1 MPPGSHAKGF
11 TMNCI
16 QRLASCALILV
27 FTTSTLL
34 AQTVT
39 GSITG
44 VITDQ
49 TGAVVPKAEVT
60 AENTATGVKTR
71 EVTNNT
77 GTYTIRFLP
86 VGSYRIT
93 VTSQGFSTQTVPVF
107 ALEINQTAKIDAS
120 LQPGNTT
127 NTVEV
132 NETAT
137 PILNTSDASLGITLT
152 ANEIAN
158 FPLNGGNFST
168 VTLFQPGAVSTDPQG
183 FTGNNAIERSTF
195 NNGIASIN
203 GNRNQANNYTL
214 DGADQNEPQNNLIA
228 YNPAPEALAELRVV
242 SANAPATYGNANGGA
257 VVSILKSGGS
267 NFHGSAYGAVE
278 NYNLDAN
285 TWANKFSTPIIPRNP
300 YTQSRFGGTLGGPI
314 LRDKL
319 FFFVDYLGNRRH
331 SGGLVSASV
340 LPADMRNGDFSALL
354 SQGDNSIQ
362 LYDTQNNF
370 APYAGNKGLPV
381 VSKVAAFLIAH
392 PELYPLP
399 NAAPTDGL
407 LQNDYQG
414 SQRKF
419 VVNDQGDVKIDW
431 DASATNKFTAFYA
444 QSNAHDSSTALIPV
458 TFPSTNIYP
467 SKLGGGSW
475 IHTFSTAIVN
485 EARIG
490 FTRVRWDNGIPT
502 DPSGNFGLT
511 GNSKVGIPFGKQ
523 LYPGFSEQ
531 DLNFNASAIGTSAN
545 TQILRDNTFNYY
557 DNLTWQRGRHLLSF
571 GVQATRYQQNYLN
584 ASNFGFLGNFNYNG
598 SFTSNPNVTTGGG
611 GYGPA
616 DFILD
621 RANENRLGSTIGIVG
636 NRQWRVAGYVQDDF
650 KLSPQL
656 TLNFGLRYEYD
667 QPWYEAHDKTA
678 NVLLDS
684 GIVEYAGSVPAGA
697 IAGAVVCPT
706 RACYKATYDQFMP
719 RLGFAYQ
726 AAARFVIRGG
736 YGATSFFEGDAFNQ
750 RLTSSPPFAQG
761 SDLKALTPAGNSAG
775 TPFKVEDGF
784 TPEFDATSSY
794 SVWPQ
799 NQQPAYVHEYSL
811 TTEYALSNTLSLSA
825 GYLGETGQHL
835 ADYRN
840 ANQLTLAQATIIAN
854 LPDGAPIPAS
864 AVAPF
869 TNLVGQNGGLLVTES
884 SAGMNYNG
892 GQATLRQRAN
902 HGLEYTLNY
911 TYAKSF
917 TNSSGNYGQPRI
929 QGSNGAFQDGY
940 NGRAD
945 YGPTGQDVHH
955 NLSFFGVYAV
965 PFGRGQTYGA
975 KINPLL
981 DLLVGGWKASASAV
995 LYSGF
1000 PITINGP
1007 QGTSNTNSYGQTRA
1021 NFYRPFKIRNRT
1033 VANWWGTDASAIPCS
1048 GGGDNGT
1055 CAYGAAA
1062 PLTFGSASV
1071 GSERTPGYRQVD
1083 FAAFKEFHIT
1093 EAQAVGFSADFFNVF
1108 NIASYDNPD
1117 NNITD
1122 GNFGQITNVR
1132 SPPRQIQFSVQYR
1145 F

>member
-1 MPPGSHAKGF
+1 MPPTSLAKGF
-11 TMNCI
+11 RMNYI
-16 QRLASCALILV
+16 QRLASCALVLLV
-27 FTTSTLL
+27 STSPLL

-49 TGAVVPKAEVT
+49 TGAVVPNAEVT
-60 AENTATGVKTR
+60 AENTATGVKTH

-93 VTSQGFSTQTVPVF
+93 VASQGFSTQNVPVF
-107 ALEINQTAKIDAS
+107 ALEINQTAKIDAT

-132 NETAT
+132 NETAA
-137 PILNTSDASLGITLT
+137 PILNTSDASLGISLT
-152 ANEIAN
+152 TNEIAN
-158 FPLNGGNFST
+158 FPLNGGNFSS

-183 FTGNNAIERSTF
+183 FTGNNAIERSTY

-228 YNPAPEALAELRVV
+228 YNPAPEALAEIHVV

-285 TWANKFSTPIIPRNP
+285 TWANKFSSPIIPRNP

-340 LPADMRNGDFSALL
+340 LPAAMRNGDFSALL

-370 APYAGNKGLPV
+370 APYAGDKGLPV

-399 NAAPTDGL
+399 NAAPVDGL

-431 DASATNKFTAFYA
+431 NPGAANKFTAFYA

-502 DPSGNFGLT
+502 DPSGNFGVT

-557 DNLTWQRGRHLLSF
+557 DNLTWQRGRHLLSL

-621 RANENRLGSTIGIVG
+621 RANESRLGSTIGIVG

-650 KLSPQL
+650 KFTPQL

-678 NVLLDS
+678 NVLLGS

-697 IAGAVVCPT
+697 VAGAVVCPT
-706 RACYKATYDQFMP
+706 RACYNATYDQFMP

-750 RLTSSPPFAQG
+750 RLTSSPPFALG

-775 TPFKVEDGF
+775 TPFAVEDGF

-811 TTEYALSNTLSLSA
+811 TTEYALSNTLSLSV

-840 ANQLTLAQATIIAN
+840 ANQLTLAQATTIAN

-864 AVAPF
+864 AVAPY

-892 GQATLRQRAN
+892 GQTTLRQRAS
-902 HGLEYTLNY
+902 HGLEYTVNY

-917 TNSSGNYGQPRI
+917 TNSSGNYGQPNI
-929 QGSNGAFQDGY
+929 MGSNGAFQDGY

-955 NLSFFGVYAV
+955 NLSFFGVYAI

-975 KINPLL
+975 KMNPFL
-981 DLLVGGWKASASAV
+981 DLLAGGWKASASAV

-1007 QGTSNTNSYGQTRA
+1007 GTSNTNSYGQARA

-1048 GGGDNGT
+1048 AGGDNGS

-1062 PLTFGSASV
+1062 PLSFGTASI

-1083 FAAFKEFHIT
+1083 FSAFKEFHIT
-1093 EAQAVGFSADFFNVF
+1093 EAQAVGFRADFFNVF
-1108 NIASYDNPD
+1108 NIASYGNPD

-1132 SPPRQIQFSVQYR
+1132 SPQRQIQFSAQYR

>member
-1 MPPGSHAKGF
+1 MQPGSHAKGF
-11 TMNCI
+11 TMNYI
-16 QRLASCALILV
+16 QRLASCALILLIS
-27 FTTSTLL
+27 TSTLL

-49 TGAVVPKAEVT
+49 TGAVVPNAEVT

-77 GTYTIRFLP
+77 GAYTIRFLP
-86 VGSYRIT
+86 VGNYRIT
-93 VTSQGFSTQTVPVF
+93 VSSQGFSTQTVPVF

-120 LQPGNTT
+120 LQPGNTS

-137 PILNTSDASLGITLT
+137 PILNTNDASLGITLT
-152 ANEIAN
+152 TNEIAN
-158 FPLNGGNFST
+158 FPLNGGNFSS

-228 YNPAPEALAELRVV
+228 YNPAPEALAEIRVV
-242 SANAPATYGNANGGA
+242 SANAPASYGNANGGA

-278 NYNLDAN
+278 NFNLDAN
-285 TWANKFSTPIIPRNP
+285 TWVNKFTTPIIPRNP

-340 LPADMRNGDFSALL
+340 LPAAMRNGDFSALL

-370 APYAGNKGLPV
+370 APYAGNKGVPV

-431 DASATNKFTAFYA
+431 DPGTANKFTAFYA

-490 FTRVRWDNGIPT
+490 FTRVRWDNGIPS

-584 ASNFGFLGNFNYNG
+584 ASNFGFLGSFNYNG

-621 RANENRLGSTIGIVG
+621 RSSESKLGSTIGIVG

-650 KLSPQL
+650 KFSPQL
-656 TLNFGLRYEYD
+656 TLNIGLRYEYD
-667 QPWYEAHDKTA
+667 QPWYEAHNKTA

-684 GIVEYAGSVPAGA
+684 GTVEYAGSVPAGA

-736 YGATSFFEGDAFNQ
+736 YGATSFFEGDALNQ
-750 RLTSSPPFAQG
+750 RLTSSPPFALG
-761 SDLKALTPAGNSAG
+761 SDLKALTPAGTSAG

-784 TPEFDATSSY
+784 TPQFDATSSY

-869 TNLVGQNGGLLVTES
+869 TNLVGQGGGLLVTES

-917 TNSSGNYGQPRI
+917 TNSSGNYGQPRVN
-929 QGSNGAFQDGY
+929 GSNGAFQDGY

-945 YGPTGQDVHH
+945 YGPTGQDVRH
-955 NLSFFGVYAV
+955 NLSFFGVYAI
-965 PFGRGQTYGA
+965 PFGRGQTYGG
-975 KINPLL
+975 KMNPFL
-981 DLLVGGWKASASAV
+981 DLLVGGWKASASAI

-1007 QGTSNTNSYGQTRA
+1007 ATSNTNSYGQARS

-1048 GGGDNGT
+1048 AGGDNGT
-1055 CAYGAAA
+1055 CAYGAAS
-1062 PLTFGSASV
+1062 PLSFGTASV

-1083 FAAFKEFHIT
+1083 FSAFKEFHIT
-1093 EAQAVGFSADFFNVF
+1093 EAQAVGFRADFFNVF

-1117 NNITD
+1117 NNVTD

-1132 SPPRQIQFSVQYR
+1132 SPPRQIQFSAQYR